1 MNVIEP
7 HNGQLRDHLT
17 PQHRSFDREHGSAS
31 GRLPAGKA
39 TRGPGSWLQAKDW
52 DMHVTDLERMVESV
66 GFRDL
71 RERVLGLARLRSTDR
86 VLDVGAGTGLLAL
99 AAAPRAASVHALDL
113 SPAMCSHLAGKLH
126 QSGISNA
133 RVLLGNAT
141 DIPLADGAVDVVISN
156 YCFHHLRD
164 GEKSRALAQVM
175 RVLRPGG
182 RLVFADMMF
191 RIAGASRRDLAL
203 SARFAREMI
212 RHGPAGVVRLLKNVI
227 RVLLG
232 RGDQPAGVDWWRETL
247 LRAGFVDVS
256 VTSLAHEGGIACAR
270 KPAASAHP
278 YTASE
283 PRSRGS
289 CPPYRASVSA
299 SPLSGA

>member
-1 MNVIEP
+1 
-7 HNGQLRDHLT
+7 
-17 PQHRSFDREHGSAS
+17 
-31 GRLPAGKA
+31 
-39 TRGPGSWLQAKDW
+39 
-52 DMHVTDLERMVESV
+52 MHVTDLERMVEGA

-164 GEKSRALAQVM
+164 GEKGRALAQVM

-270 KPAASAHP
+270 KPAAAAYP

-283 PRSRGS
+283 PRSQGS

>member
-1 MNVIEP
+1 V
-7 HNGQLRDHLT
+7 Q
-17 PQHRSFDREHGSAS
+17 
-31 GRLPAGKA
+31 LPAGKA
-39 TRGPGSWLQAKDW
+39 RRGPGSWLQPKDW
-52 DMHVTDLERMVESV
+52 DMHVTDLEQIAEGV

-99 AAAPRAASVHALDL
+99 AAAPCAESVDALDV
-113 SPAMCSHLAGKLH
+113 SPAMCSHLAWKFRR
-126 QSGISNA
+126 SGISNA

-141 DIPLADGAVDVVISN
+141 DVPLADGAVDVVISN

-164 GEKSRALAQVM
+164 GEKRRALAQVM

-191 RIAGASRRDLAL
+191 RIAGGSRRDLAL
-203 SARFAREMI
+203 NARFAREMI

-227 RVLLG
+227 RVVLG
-232 RGDQPAGVDWWRETL
+232 RGDQPADVDWWRETL
-247 LRAGFVDVS
+247 LGEGFVDVS

-270 KPAASAHP
+270 KPATPAYA
-278 YTASE
+278 YAASE
-283 PRSRGS
+283 PPALAGRLFTEQR
-289 CPPYRASVSA
+289 
-299 SPLSGA
+299 

>member
-1 MNVIEP
+1 
-7 HNGQLRDHLT
+7 
-17 PQHRSFDREHGSAS
+17 
-31 GRLPAGKA
+31 
-39 TRGPGSWLQAKDW
+39 
-52 DMHVTDLERMVESV
+52 MHVTDLEYVAESV

-71 RERVLGLARLRSTDR
+71 RERVLGLARLRATDR

-99 AAAPRAASVHALDL
+99 AAAPHAASVHALDV
-113 SPAMCSHLAGKLH
+113 SPAMCSHLAGKFH

-270 KPAASAHP
+270 KPVASAYP

-283 PRSRGS
+283 PRSQGS

>member
-1 MNVIEP
+1 
-7 HNGQLRDHLT
+7 LT
-17 PQHRSFDREHGSAS
+17 PEHRSFDREHSSAS

-39 TRGPGSWLQAKDW
+39 RRGPGSWLQAKDW
-52 DMHVTDLERMVESV
+52 DMHVTDLERMAESV

-113 SPAMCSHLAGKLH
+113 SPAMCSHLAGKFH

-270 KPAASAHP
+270 KPVASAYP

-283 PRSRGS
+283 PRSQGS

>member
-1 MNVIEP
+1 
-7 HNGQLRDHLT
+7 LT
-17 PQHRSFDREHGSAS
+17 PEHCSFDREHCSAP

-39 TRGPGSWLQAKDW
+39 RRGPGSWLQAKDW
-52 DMHVTDLERMVESV
+52 DMHVTDLEQIAESV

-71 RERVLGLARLRSTDR
+71 RERVLGLAHLRSTDR

-99 AAAPRAASVHALDL
+99 AAAPHAASVHALDV
-113 SPAMCSHLAGKLH
+113 SPAMCSHLAGKFH

-156 YCFHHLRD
+156 YCFHHLPD
-164 GEKSRALAQVM
+164 GEKGRALAQVM

-203 SARFAREMI
+203 SARFARQMI

-227 RVLLG
+227 RVLSG
-232 RGDQPAGVDWWRETL
+232 CGDQPADVDWWRETL
-247 LRAGFVDVS
+247 LREGFVDVS
-256 VTSLAHEGGIACAR
+256 VASLAHEGGIACAR
-270 KPAASAHP
+270 KPA
-278 YTASE
+278 
-283 PRSRGS
+283 
-289 CPPYRASVSA
+289 
-299 SPLSGA
+299 SPALSTVRVKSGE